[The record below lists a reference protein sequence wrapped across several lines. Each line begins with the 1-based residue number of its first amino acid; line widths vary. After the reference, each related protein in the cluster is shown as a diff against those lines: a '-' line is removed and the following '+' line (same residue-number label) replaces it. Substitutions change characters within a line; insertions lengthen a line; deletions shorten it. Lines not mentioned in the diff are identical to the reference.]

1 MLIQFLII
9 LALVNGGFLLISF
22 LNILVPNYNFQ
33 GIDISSITVDNIAS
47 VTDEDQK
54 IFWCINNLTTH
65 YSDASI
71 S

>member
-54 IFWCINNLTTH
+54 TLWCINNLSTY